1 MKLMRRDY
9 SMKPLGWILYVS
21 KNLFLEDN
29 VTLSESNKY
38 CEGYL
43 QPINVFISDDSLK
56 KVAYSLLATPRHANR
71 ILTATKV
78 DGQRVIAKKY
88 TIRSDSAT
96 ETIGEIIFFIHIDGC
111 SDLVLK
117 NFFLDEVQPSVNGIN
132 DRKIK
137 QKTKDVVKMIA
148 LGLDRDEV
156 SELFNLTKRGV
167 DYHIDVAKEALGA
180 SNKSSMV
187 FQAMQQGWLTS
198 HQHA

>member
-1 MKLMRRDY
+1 
-9 SMKPLGWILYVS
+9 MKPLGWILYVS

-88 TIRSDSAT
+88 IIHSDSAS
-96 ETIGEIIFFIHIDGC
+96 ETIGEIIFFIGIDGC
-111 SDLVLK
+111 SELVLK
-117 NFFLDEVQPSVNGIN
+117 NFFMDEVQPSVNGIN

-167 DYHIDVAKEALGA
+167 DYHIDVAKEVLGA

>member
-1 MKLMRRDY
+1 
-9 SMKPLGWILYVS
+9 MKPLGWILYVNNDLLIEANIS
-21 KNLFLEDN
+21 LTECND
-29 VTLSESNKY
+29 Y
-38 CEGYL
+38 CKGYL
-43 QPINVFISDDSLK
+43 QPINVCISDDSLK
-56 KVAYSLLATPRHANR
+56 KVAYSLLATPRHANS

-88 TIRSDSAT
+88 TIHSDSVT
-96 ETIGEIIFFIHIDGC
+96 DTLGEIIFLTETGVG
-111 SDLVLK
+111 SESVLK
-117 NFFLDEVQPSVNGIN
+117 KFFLDEVQPSVNGIN

-167 DYHIDVAKEALGA
+167 DYHIDVAKEVLGA

>member
-1 MKLMRRDY
+1 
-9 SMKPLGWILYVS
+9 MKPLGWILYVS
-21 KNLFLEDN
+21 KDLFLEDN
-29 VTLSESNKY
+29 ISLTENNDY

-78 DGQRVIAKKY
+78 DGQKVIAKKY
-88 TIRSDSAT
+88 TIHSDSVT
-96 ETIGEIIFFIHIDGC
+96 DTLGEVIFFIQIDGC
-111 SDLVLK
+111 SELVLK
-117 NFFLDEVQPSVNGIN
+117 NFFLDEIHPTTNGVN

-137 QKTKDVVKMIA
+137 QKTKDVVKMVA
-148 LGLDRDEV
+148 LGLGRDEV

-167 DYHIDVAKEALGA
+167 DYHIDVAKEVLGA

-198 HQHA
+198 QQHA